1 MRVRIKMTRKKIILF
16 IVEGINDK
24 TCLEGVLEKVLES
37 EEVRF
42 QITDGDITTRF
53 DIDEY
58 KIRNEIGKTVKAFK
72 DKYHLKT
79 EHFME
84 VVHIIDTDGLFLKE
98 DAVHFFETENPIYMD
113 DGIYTKNMDKMNER
127 NKKKAAVVERMLELH
142 TVLKTIPYSVY
153 YFSSNMDHVL
163 YNQANL
169 TPKEKDDLADLF
181 DEEYADKPEEF
192 VRFMRESSFTVRGTY
207 EDTWDFIRLD
217 KNSVKRYSNFG
228 VYLTKQDN
236 SGI

>member
-1 MRVRIKMTRKKIILF
+1 M
-16 IVEGINDK
+16 
-24 TCLEGVLEKVLES
+24 
-37 EEVRF
+37 
-42 QITDGDITTRF
+42 
-53 DIDEY
+53 
-58 KIRNEIGKTVKAFK
+58 
-72 DKYHLKT
+72 
-79 EHFME
+79 
-84 VVHIIDTDGLFLKE
+84 
-98 DAVHFFETENPIYMD
+98 
-113 DGIYTKNMDKMNER
+113 
-127 NKKKAAVVERMLELH
+127 VERMLELH
-142 TVLKTIPYSVY
+142 MVLKTIPYSVY
-153 YFSSNMDHVL
+153 YFSSNMDHVR